1 MRRVGRPAPSPQPSS
16 KMALS
21 MTCWPLHLWW
31 FLTVKQRP
39 TLAQERSLLLH
50 FADCVS
56 PLLLLFLLFWAL
68 EFPPS
73 LMQVQGWASESARF
87 PYMHHYLKSLENGN
101 WGKWEA
107 SLKWIW
113 AHFMSLLPQSNKTM
127 LARDGVPVEWRP
139 CVPPSR
145 EAAFLPPPPSPP
157 LSPCSQR
164 SLLTLAGAG
173 PGHPGSPRAAPR
185 HVSHESGG
193 AQGNGAGGRG
203 RVRKVREAVS
213 PGASDLAVHA
223 PRPAQWQETYFSIT
237 LSVSCGPYESSAFIS
252 PSSSAYVPCIKL

>member
-145 EAAFLPPPPSPP
+145 EAAFLPPAQPPAV
-157 LSPCSQR
+157 
-164 SLLTLAGAG
+164 SLLTALSSD
-173 PGHPGSPRAAPR
+173 PGRR
-185 HVSHESGG
+185 W
-193 AQGNGAGGRG
+193 
-203 RVRKVREAVS
+203 
-213 PGASDLAVHA
+213 
-223 PRPAQWQETYFSIT
+223 PRPSGKPKSSTQTCQSREWWCTRKRSWRKGKSKEGKRGCIAWGLWPGRSCTSPCPVTRNVLLHHAVCLLWSIWVFS
-237 LSVSCGPYESSAFIS
+237 LH
-252 PSSSAYVPCIKL
+252 